1 MERMSPSTRRSAP
14 LIVLLLAVYAP
25 LTLWAA
31 NITQAPGYAAS
42 RALVFNLALGVLALL
57 AGWALTRSPVK
68 GSLLAAFF
76 LLLFITYG
84 HFYDLIE
91 GLSLAG
97 LAVGRHR
104 FLFPL
109 WLALLAVGT
118 LMILRAKKIAP
129 TLIHTLLTVSG
140 FLTLWA
146 LAQVG
151 LQGLSGGWAAL
162 GILPRQPQ
170 PAQAAA
176 AAAPGDAPDIYYI
189 LIDAYSRP
197 DYLRENLNLDV
208 SPFIDELKAIGFS
221 VAECAASNYAHT
233 WLAIPSVLN
242 MEYLEPLGMKIEKQ
256 PKQSVF
262 NQSSVYIK
270 DNRLMQYL
278 GERGY
283 RSYTFDT
290 VYPWLDIPDSTVF
303 YSFDDAVPV
312 MNRTTTLNFYHL
324 YLRTTLLRPLVEMQE
339 QSPEKFE
346 TRFPQLAGLIEP
358 NPLEKNRS
366 YQIYRSSLFMLEE
379 LPRIAAQP
387 GPKFIYAHILAAHQ
401 PYVFNPD
408 GSFHVPST
416 ERETDEGYKDQ
427 IVYLNT
433 RLPAMLRQIIANSPR
448 PPVIILQSDHGFP
461 PDDQK
466 IKILDAF
473 YLPGGDPGAVYP
485 SISAVNTFRVV
496 LDQYF
501 NAGLGLLED
510 RSYRLISDSP
520 HRLKTVENVCP

>member
-1 MERMSPSTRRSAP
+1 MTKHRGAP
-14 LIVLLLAVYAP
+14 LITLLLALYAP

-31 NITQAPGYAAS
+31 NITQAPGYAIS
-42 RALVFNLALGVLALL
+42 RPLVFTLLLGALALL
-57 AGWALTRSPVK
+57 AGWALTRSLVK

-76 LLLFITYG
+76 LFLFITYG
-84 HFYDLIE
+84 HFYNLVE
-91 GLSLAG
+91 GMNLAG

-104 FLFPL
+104 YLFPL
-109 WLALLAVGT
+109 WLLLLAAGSFFILRARSIAPGLINALLA
-118 LMILRAKKIAP
+118 
-129 TLIHTLLTVSG
+129 VSG

-151 LQGLSGGWAAL
+151 LQGLRSGWDTL
-162 GILPRQPQ
+162 DIIPRQPR
-170 PAQAAA
+170 PVQAAA
-176 AAAPGDAPDIYYI
+176 AVPAPADAPDIYYI

-208 SPFIDELKAIGFS
+208 APFIDELKEIGFT
-221 VAECAASNYAHT
+221 VPECAVSNYAHT

-270 DNRLMQYL
+270 DNRLMSYL
-278 GERGY
+278 GEHGY

-290 VYPWLDIPDSTVF
+290 VYPWLDIPDSSVY

-324 YLRTTLLRPLVEMQE
+324 YLRTSLLRPVVEMQE

-346 TRFPQLAGLIEP
+346 ARFPWLAGLIEP

-387 GPKFIYAHILAAHQ
+387 GPKFTYAHILAAHQ

-416 ERETDEGYKDQ
+416 ERETDESYKDQ

-433 RLPAMLRQIIANSPR
+433 RLPQMLRQIIANSAR

-461 PDDQK
+461 ADDQK

-473 YLPGGDPGAVYP
+473 YLPGGDPSAIYP

-510 RSYRLISDSP
+510 RSYRLLSDSP
-520 HRLKTVENVCP
+520 HRLKAVENLCP